1 MNDVIKFVLLGLGA
15 SAVYALIASGV
26 VLVYRGSRVVNF
38 AQGGFALVAGYAY
51 HDLHA
56 RLPAGWAVLIAI
68 ALAALCGLITQ
79 LAVMWPMRHS
89 SPLAKVI
96 ATLGVLAVIT
106 QAAQLRYG
114 DQQRFVAG
122 FLPTGGVRFSP
133 TIVVPA
139 DRLWLFAIALA
150 LTALLWAWT
159 RFSRFGLATSALGE
173 NQDAVS
179 ALGWSPRL
187 LAAVNWTSGG
197 ALAGLAGVLLVPI
210 SSVSPEAFALIIVP
224 ALSAALVGRFSSF
237 WLTLAGALVIGV
249 LESQTTRWISAPG
262 WNVAVPFLAI
272 LAILT
277 FTGRALPARNFM
289 SDRLPV
295 VGTGQVSV
303 AWCVG
308 SVAIAAASLFVFRS
322 GWVDAV
328 TTSAIFALIALS
340 LVVVTGYA
348 GQISLAQFALAGM
361 GALFSSRMAAV
372 FGFPFP
378 VALVAGVVCTIPVG
392 ILVALPALR
401 ARGVDLAVA
410 TLGLAVVMQSIVLG
424 NPEFTGGLMGTSVA
438 PPMLAG
444 LEVAS
449 VAHPQRYA
457 LVCLGLLL
465 LASLMVANIRRGG
478 SGRQLLAVR
487 DNERAAASI
496 GVNVVGAK
504 VYAFAVGAGLAAVGG
519 VLVAF
524 RNPAVEFSQFSALGS
539 IQAVMLT
546 VIGSV
551 GYIAGAAVGGTLAA
565 GGAVEQILD
574 HFFKVAGVWPLVI
587 GAILVL
593 QIVLLPDGLV
603 HEQVEK
609 FRHIMSAPSPGLA
622 RPPEGVRENLGAARR
637 FLIGRLRP
645 QAAQVPAQRGDIPAI
660 RVPPMT
666 LQLKD
671 VSVRFGGTLAAD
683 GVNLSVRPGEVL
695 GLIGP
700 NGAGKTTLIDVA
712 TGFVPP
718 TAGQVLLDGRAI
730 SAVSAQRRVRLGV
743 ARAWQSLELFSV
755 MTVEENL
762 RTAAEPGNL
771 STYLADLVWPRKR
784 PLPGI
789 ARAVIRSFGLES
801 VLHQYPEA
809 LPYATRRLVG
819 IARALATSPSVLLL
833 DEPAAGLDD
842 KSTHELAAL
851 IRDLAHEWGIAVL
864 LVEHDVA
871 MVMAT
876 CDRVIALEFGREIV
890 TGTPEQVRSHARVIE
905 AYLGHSRAAEV
916 VE

>member
-1 MNDVIKFVLLGLGA
+1 MSDVIKFVLLGLGA

-56 RLPAGWAVLIAI
+56 RLPVGWAVVIAV
-68 ALAALCGLITQ
+68 ALAAACGLATQ

-106 QAAQLRYG
+106 QGAQLRYG
-114 DQQRFVAG
+114 DQQRFVEG
-122 FLPTGGVRFSP
+122 FLPTGGVRFGDA
-133 TIVVPA
+133 IVVPA
-139 DRLWLFAIALA
+139 DRLCLFAIALV
-150 LTALLWAWT
+150 LTLVLWAWT
-159 RFSRFGLATSALGE
+159 RYSRFGLATSALGE

-179 ALGWSPRL
+179 ALGWSPRM

-197 ALAGLAGVLLVPI
+197 ALAGLAGVLLVPL

-249 LESQTTRWISAPG
+249 LESQATRWISTPG
-262 WNVAVPFLAI
+262 WNVAVPFLVI
-272 LAILT
+272 LGILT

-295 VGTGQVSV
+295 VGTGHINVG
-303 AWCVG
+303 WCIGVLAL
-308 SVAIAAASLFVFRS
+308 VVASLFVFPAR
-322 GWVDAV
+322 WVDAV
-328 TTSAIFALIALS
+328 TTSTIFALIALS
-340 LVVVTGYA
+340 LVIVTGYA

-361 GALFSSRMAAV
+361 GALFASRAAALY
-372 FGFPFP
+372 GLPFP
-378 VALVAGVVCTIPVG
+378 LALLVGVVLTIPVG

-401 ARGVDLAVA
+401 ARGVNLAVA
-410 TLGLAVVMQSIVLG
+410 TLGLAVVMQTVVLG
-424 NPEFTGGLMGTSVA
+424 NPAFTGGLMGTTVA
-438 PPMLAG
+438 PAQLAG
-444 LEVAS
+444 LDVSS
-449 VAHPQRYA
+449 VAHPERYA
-457 LVCLGLLL
+457 LVCLVCLLVAAL
-465 LASLMVANIRRGG
+465 LVANIRRSG
-478 SGRQLLAVR
+478 SGRRLLAVR

-504 VYAFAVGAGLAAVGG
+504 VYAFAVGAGLAALGG

-539 IQAVMLT
+539 IAAVMLT

-551 GYIAGAAVGGTLAA
+551 GYIVGAVVGGALA
-565 GGAVEQILD
+565 GGGIVEDILD
-574 HFFKVAGVWPLVI
+574 HFFKMAGIWPLVI
-587 GAILVL
+587 GALLVV

-603 HEQVEK
+603 HQQVVQI
-609 FRHIMSAPSPGLA
+609 RHWMD
-622 RPPEGVRENLGAARR
+622 
-637 FLIGRLRP
+637 RLRRTRAP
-645 QAAQVPAQRGDIPAI
+645 ALPDVPGVPAV

-666 LQLKD
+666 LQFKD
-671 VSVRFGGTLAAD
+671 VRVRFGGTLAVD
-683 GVNLSVRPGEVL
+683 GVNLTLHPGEVL

-712 TGFVPP
+712 TGFVQP
-718 TAGQVLLDGRAI
+718 TSGQVLLDGHSI
-730 SAVSAQRRVRLGV
+730 STLGAQQRVHRGV
-743 ARAWQSLELFSV
+743 ARAWQSLELFTV

-762 RTAAEPGNL
+762 RTAAETGGL
-771 STYLADLVWPRKR
+771 GGYLADLFWPRR
-784 PLPGI
+784 QALPDI
-789 ARAVIRSFGLES
+789 ARAVIRAFALES
-801 VLHQYPEA
+801 VLQQYPDA

-842 KSTHELAAL
+842 QSTRELSRL
-851 IRDLAHEWGIAVL
+851 IRDLAQQWGIAVL

-871 MVMAT
+871 MVMST
-876 CDRVIALEFGREIV
+876 CDRVIAIEFGREIF
-890 TGTPEQVRSHARVIE
+890 TGTPDEVRSHPRVIE
-905 AYLGHSRAAEV
+905 AYLGVSRPEEV
-916 VE
+916 PA

>member
-1 MNDVIKFVLLGLGA
+1 MSDVVKFVLLGLGA

-56 RLPAGWAVLIAI
+56 RLPVGWAVLIAI

-114 DQQRFVAG
+114 DQQRFVEG
-122 FLPTGGVRFSP
+122 FLPTGGVQFSP

-210 SSVSPEAFALIIVP
+210 SSVSPEAFALLIVP

-237 WLTLAGALVIGV
+237 WLTLVGALVIGV
-249 LESQTTRWISAPG
+249 LESQTTRWVSTPG

-272 LAILT
+272 LVILT
-277 FTGRALPARNFM
+277 LTGRALPTRNFM

-295 VGTGQVSV
+295 VGTGKLSI

-308 SVAIAAASLFVFRS
+308 AFAIAVASLYVFRS

-361 GALFSSRMAAV
+361 GALFSSRMAAM
-372 FGFPFP
+372 FGLPFP
-378 VALVAGVVCTIPVG
+378 LALVAGVVCTVPVG

-438 PPMLAG
+438 PPMVAG

-551 GYIAGAAVGGTLAA
+551 GYIAGAVVGGTLAA

-587 GAILVL
+587 GAILVV

-609 FRHIMSAPSPGLA
+609 FRHLMH
-622 RPPEGVRENLGAARR
+622 
-637 FLIGRLRP
+637 RLRP
-645 QAAQVPAQRGDIPAI
+645 QVAQVPAQRGDIPAI

-718 TAGQVLLDGRAI
+718 TAGQVLLDGRDI
-730 SAVSAQRRVRLGV
+730 SAMSAQQRVRLGV

-771 STYLADLVWPRKR
+771 STYLADLVWPQKR

-789 ARAVIRSFGLES
+789 AQAVIRSFGLES
-801 VLHQYPEA
+801 VLHEYPDA

-842 KSTHELAAL
+842 KSTHELAVL

-876 CDRVIALEFGREIV
+876 CDRVIALDFGREIV

-905 AYLGHSRAAEV
+905 AYLGHQGAA
-916 VE
+916 